1 MKRTGFILALAIALL
16 TPLCGAWAQSQES
29 IAEYARR
36 VRAERAKKEGAK
48 VRMYTNDNIPG
59 AGGLASAVGGIF
71 APAEG
76 GPALEGA
83 AEGAAGA
90 TEGGAPAAEGEA
102 KECGE
107 ACWKGKFSEQRA
119 KIAQAEK
126 ELDILQREY
135 NLART
140 QYYQDPNAALREQ
153 YSNTTGGGRELE
165 DLLKRMDEK
174 KAEIDKL
181 KQDLGRLEDDLR
193 KSGGQPGWARP
204 N

>member
-36 VRAERAKKEGAK
+36 MRAERAKKEGAK
-48 VRMYTNDNIPG
+48 VKMYTNDNVPG
-59 AGGLASAVGGIF
+59 AGGVVSAVGGIF

-76 GPALEGA
+76 GAAPEGA
-83 AEGAAGA
+83 AEGAATVGA
-90 TEGGAPAAEGEA
+90 GEGQAPAAEGEA

-119 KIAQAEK
+119 KVAAAEK

-140 QYYQDPNAALREQ
+140 Q
-153 YSNTTGGGRELE
+153 
-165 DLLKRMDEK
+165 
-174 KAEIDKL
+174 
-181 KQDLGRLEDDLR
+181 
-193 KSGGQPGWARP
+193 
-204 N
+204 